1 MMVRLIVILN
11 FFQILSKMVN
21 RIHFYV
27 DAREETSV
35 DILCLQNTKIS
46 LSKLVLNPST
56 RLTILREK
64 NLTLII
70 YLSFFRCSKTK
81 KRRSTY
87 NKEKKKYG
95 KDARNSA
102 NIVES
107 SDDNW
112 NFGRMLKSEGDTPE
126 DGISFED

>member
-1 MMVRLIVILN
+1 MLTKYQNFNQKFIIL
-11 FFQILSKMVN
+11 KE
-21 RIHFYV
+21 RK
-27 DAREETSV
+27 T
-35 DILCLQNTKIS
+35 
-46 LSKLVLNPST
+46 LNP
-56 RLTILREK
+56 
-64 NLTLII
+64 LTLII
-70 YLSFFRCSKTK
+70 YNFCRCSKTK

>member
-11 FFQILSKMVN
+11 FFQILS
-21 RIHFYV
+21 IQFYV

-35 DILCLQNTKIS
+35 VILCLQNTKS
-46 LSKLVLNPST
+46 LLSKLVLNLST
-56 RLTILREK
+56 RNSQFWKKEK
-64 NLTLII
+64 TLNPLTLII
-70 YLSFFRCSKTK
+70 YIFCRCSKTK

>member
-1 MMVRLIVILN
+1 MLTKYQNFTFKISFESFNQKLIVLKERKKN
-11 FFQILSKMVN
+11 
-21 RIHFYV
+21 
-27 DAREETSV
+27 
-35 DILCLQNTKIS
+35 
-46 LSKLVLNPST
+46 LNP
-56 RLTILREK
+56 
-64 NLTLII
+64 LTL
-70 YLSFFRCSKTK
+70 YLYFFRCSKTK